1 MAGRPIIRAGVRKLT
16 AMGEGAVLEKLSLG
30 MTTQKLI
37 GPNEIDVCNRSF
49 YKWLDQEPGRRSRY
63 HEAKKEGATALAE
76 ETLMIADDENLT
88 PEEVNI
94 ARLRIDTR
102 KWIASRQN
110 PEEWGD
116 RTGPEVNIDIG
127 GMYLEAVEA
136 LQVPKIVEAKSE
148 LIGTDDE

>member
-1 MAGRPIIRAGVRKLT
+1 MGGQPITRAGVRKLEGF
-16 AMGEGAVLEKLSLG
+16 GEGYVFEKVSLG
-30 MTTQKLI
+30 MTLHKLI
-37 GPNEIDVCNRSF
+37 GPNEIDVGNRAF
-49 YKWLDQEPGRRSRY
+49 YKWLDKEPGRRSRY

-116 RTGPEVNIDIG
+116 RKGPEVNIDIG